1 MKRAI
6 FVLFIIVLC
15 IQYLGAQVN
24 FEHEFSFSY
33 PANAENVE
41 IKQLYDYNNDNID
54 DVVLEYT
61 NGQTGDKHVLIYESN
76 GTVLDSLTFQPNDT
90 YPQIFDFYIFRRNN
104 YNHIISSFYDDNY
117 NLLTKIRNLQ
127 DSSIVDSA
135 IYNPDGL
142 LGDFRVHGKFDHDDI
157 STFTVGYT
165 ITYMETSYSHTLKFD
180 LVNDSLS
187 FIDCYWDGGLSS
199 VQVNDSTILYVSC
212 SSSFNYPSSSTTYY
226 ILDKF
231 TNYNSFE
238 LVDFVVGYIIYGD
251 PKNKYP
257 IYDNFPLSYKILSK
271 NDLAMGQPHLVRFRI
286 LDTEEGYSVGFRAFD
301 SINWQEIWSST
312 YSNIGTGGMQ
322 AATCIEVN
330 DENNYVLYFCGDK
343 LEIRNRTDGTIK
355 HYQDSVITCLK
366 ILRESNDNLL
376 FFVNDSTRNEYDV
389 YTNDPIYIAID
400 DPAPANEFELHAY
413 PNPFHKSTTFSYS
426 GQSNLTNE
434 PVIKIFNLKGQL
446 IKQLPL
452 VTQSQSP
459 KVSVT
464 WDGTDNLG
472 HSVSSGLY
480 FYQFKSGKEVIAENR
495 CLLLR

>member
-6 FVLFIIVLC
+6 FTLLLSVLC
-15 IQYLGAQVN
+15 VQYLGAQVN

-54 DVVLEYT
+54 DVVLAY
-61 NGQTGDKHVLIYESN
+61 NDSLSNNKHVLIVDRN
-76 GTVLDSLTFQPNDT
+76 GTVLDTMNFQVNNT
-90 YPQIFDFYIFRRNN
+90 YPEIFDSYLFRRNG
-104 YNHIISSFYDDNY
+104 YNHIVYSCYNENY
-117 NLLTKIRNLQ
+117 QLVTKVKDLH
-127 DSSIVDSA
+127 DSTLVDSA
-135 IYNPDGL
+135 VFNPDGL
-142 LGDFRVHGKFDHDDI
+142 LGDFRVHGKFDHDSI

-165 ITYMETSYSHTLKFD
+165 ITYMEVSYSHTLRFD
-180 LVNDSLS
+180 LANDSLS

-199 VQVNDSTILYVSC
+199 VQVNDSTILYVGCGSYFMDPVVTVDY
-212 SSSFNYPSSSTTYY
+212 SLN
-226 ILDKF
+226 KF
-231 TNYNSFE
+231 TNFNSIE
-238 LVDFVVGYIIYGD
+238 KLDWIRGSVNYGYL
-251 PKNKYP
+251 KKKYP
-257 IYDNFPLSYKILSK
+257 IYDNYPLSYKILSK
-271 NDLAMGQPHLVRFRI
+271 NDLAMGQPHLVRFRRR
-286 LDTEEGYSVGFRAFD
+286 DTEEGYSVGFRAFE
-301 SINWQEIWSST
+301 SNNWQEIWSST

-343 LEIRNRTDGTIK
+343 LEIRNRTDGSIK
-355 HYQDSVITCLK
+355 HYQDSVITCCK

-376 FFVNDSTRNEYDV
+376 FFVNNSAQNEYDV

-426 GQSNLTNE
+426 GQMNLPDE
-434 PVIKIFNLKGQL
+434 SIIKIYNIKGQL

-452 VTQSQSP
+452 ATHSQSD
-459 KVSVT
+459 KVKAT
-464 WDGTDNLG
+464 WDGKDNWGQL
-472 HSVSSGLY
+472 VSSGLY
-480 FYQFKSGKEVIAENR
+480 FYQVKSGEKVIAENR